1 VDEKAITR
9 LCGLTLGLVC
19 AVRVV
24 LQVGNALELPLPRL
38 SSETPCAY
46 RR

>member
-19 AVRVV
+19 AVGVV
-24 LQVGNALELPLPRL
+24 LNAM
-38 SSETPCAY
+38 AFY
-46 RR
+46 